1 MNWRK
6 AMAATLGA
14 IAFGASA
21 ADTKIGFVNTERVFR
36 EAAPARRAQQKL
48 EREFSARNV
57 ELAKLEKQG
66 RDLQAELEK
75 DSVTLPDAARRRSPV
90 HKPDPERCAEPD
102 QPARRQGRRRRR
114 HNRRTGRRHER
125 NHGRAG
131 AHWCSSHRH
140 AGDTVHHLASDPA
153 GGAVVTIASSASS
166 GG

>member
-1 MNWRK
+1 MRMNWRK

-75 DSVTLPDAARRRSPV
+75 DSVTLPEAARRE
-90 HKPDPERCAEPD
+90 KERALADVSRNFQRLQREMREDLNLRRNEELAQIQERATRAINQIAEAEKFD
-102 QPARRQGRRRRR
+102 LVVQ
-114 HNRRTGRRHER
+114 E
-125 NHGRAG
+125 
-131 AHWCSSHRH
+131 
-140 AGDTVHHLASDPA
+140 
-153 GGAVVTIASSASS
+153 AVFASSRIDITDKVIKALADR
-166 GG
+166 